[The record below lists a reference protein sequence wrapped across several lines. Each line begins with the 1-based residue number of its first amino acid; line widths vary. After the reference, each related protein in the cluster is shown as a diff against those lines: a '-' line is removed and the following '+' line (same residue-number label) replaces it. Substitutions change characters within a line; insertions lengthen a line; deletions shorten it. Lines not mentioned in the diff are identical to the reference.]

1 MPRYDYE
8 CGNCHHQFELRQ
20 GFDAETIAT
29 CPLCQHSSQR
39 KFHSVPIVFKGS
51 GWYVNDYGKR
61 ASATTTASE
70 AKESSDSDG
79 KAAAKAGSGSNGE
92 PTSKSESKP
101 DAAPEGKSKA
111 TTAPSGTS
119 TD

>member
-8 CGNCHHQFELRQ
+8 CGNCRHRFELRQ
-20 GFDAETIAT
+20 SFDAETIAP
-29 CPLCQHSSQR
+29 CPLCQHSSHRQ
-39 KFHSVPIVFKGS
+39 FHSVPIVFKGS

-61 ASATTTASE
+61 ASATTSSE
-70 AKESSDSDG
+70 PKESSDSDG
-79 KAAAKAGSGSNGE
+79 KTATKADSDSKGE
-92 PTSKSESKP
+92 ATSQSEAKP
-101 DAAPEGKSKA
+101 DAAPKEKTTA